1 MAPGGDEEGGDEAGE
16 EGGDEEGGDEEGGD
30 EEGGD
35 EGGDTTDLKLLLHA
49 RAHGS
54 CEQQHLCVPSRLK
67 Q

>member
-1 MAPGGDEEGGDEAGE
+1 MASGGDEEGGDEAG
-16 EGGDEEGGDEEGGD
+16 EEGGDEEGGD

-54 CEQQHLCVPSRLK
+54 CEQQHLCVPSQLK